1 MDYKKLYASKLCTAK
16 EAVKDVTSGDWVD
29 YGWCTGHPVALD
41 KALAERM
48 PELEDV
54 KIRGGIAL
62 WRPAIFDIEN
72 PADHFCWNSWHMSG
86 IERKAV
92 NEGFAFYAPI
102 LNCRVIMQ
110 RMSNRSMWRCSRWH
124 QWMSMVSLTSD
135 QVLLIWP
142 ACVSEHRLSL

>member
-1 MDYKKLYASKLCTAK
+1 MDYKKVYSSKLCTAK

-92 NEGFAFYAPI
+92 NE
-102 LNCRVIMQ
+102 
-110 RMSNRSMWRCSRWH
+110 
-124 QWMSMVSLTSD
+124 
-135 QVLLIWP
+135 
-142 ACVSEHRLSL
+142 

>member
-72 PADHFCWNSWHMSG
+72 PADHFCWNSAYVRN
-86 IERKAV
+86 ERKAV
-92 NEGFAFYAPI
+92 RGICLLAPI
-102 LNCRVIMQ
+102 RY
-110 RMSNRSMWRCSRWH
+110 SNLPRYYAENDEPIHVAMF
-124 QWMSMVSLTSD
+124 QVAPMDEQVSLTSD

-142 ACVSEHRLSL
+142 ACASEHRLSL

>member
-54 KIRGGIAL
+54 KIRGGIGL

-72 PADHFCWNSWHMSG
+72 PSDHFCWNS
-86 IERKAV
+86 
-92 NEGFAFYAPI
+92 
-102 LNCRVIMQ
+102 
-110 RMSNRSMWRCSRWH
+110 
-124 QWMSMVSLTSD
+124 
-135 QVLLIWP
+135 
-142 ACVSEHRLSL
+142 

>member
-62 WRPAIFDIEN
+62 WRPAILILRTRQIIF
-72 PADHFCWNSWHMSG
+72 AG
-86 IERKAV
+86 IPGICPE
-92 NEGFAFYAPI
+92 
-102 LNCRVIMQ
+102 
-110 RMSNRSMWRCSRWH
+110 SNVR
-124 QWMSMVSLTSD
+124 Q
-135 QVLLIWP
+135 
-142 ACVSEHRLSL
+142 